1 MIKNNKKL
9 NKTNW
14 KYETI
19 YYIKMIIYIW
29 VYCVP
34 QHTVPT
40 QLEEPGT
47 KKQAGLLV
55 TEQPVVHDVPS
66 QLKIVLMTTQS
77 VSVTMKSRVR
87 PQRPI
92 QTHITWW
99 GEERLTRR
107 RETSFTKYLMRKWST
122 LWQWALSP
130 GARGT
135 WDIFVSLSRKKK
147 FIFEKEKQKY
157 YKIINK
163 NHLTQRPNY
172 SSNIMI
178 RILNYRLY

>member
-1 MIKNNKKL
+1 ML
-9 NKTNW
+9 
-14 KYETI
+14 
-19 YYIKMIIYIW
+19 IIYLSDP
-29 VYCVP
+29 VEYLR
-34 QHTVPT
+34 HTVPKLSLKS
-40 QLEEPGT
+40 QGT

-55 TEQPVVHDVPS
+55 TEQPVVQDVPS

-99 GEERLTRR
+99 GEEETHRR

-122 LWQWALSP
+122 TVSVGTFLQEP
-130 GARGT
+130 GAT
-135 WDIFVSLSRKKK
+135 LDIFVSLSRKKNSLS
-147 FIFEKEKQKY
+147 EKEKQKY

-163 NHLTQRPNY
+163 TNWHRDLIIHQY
-172 SSNIMI
+172 HD
-178 RILNYRLY
+178 